1 MPKKKNNMAKYSII
15 TINYNN
21 ADGLRR
27 TIESVVS
34 QTFDNYEYVI
44 IDGGSTDG
52 SVDVIK
58 EYEHN
63 ITYWVSEKDGGIYNA
78 MNKGVKAAHG
88 EYLIFM
94 NSGDVF
100 YSDSVLLDITSTNKS
115 EDIIVGKVFTNEGNE
130 FLYQP
135 DQPTM
140 YFFYSSTIPHQ
151 GAFIKKWLLDKY
163 PYDETLKITADW
175 KFFVDAVVFENCT
188 ISFINVPVSMFDT
201 EGVST
206 TNPEKTWSEKISAMR
221 TMLPERVLQDFEGM
235 KKSECLTQT
244 LTPMLKQQYGID
256 KLLYRIGKFLIT
268 LKH

>member
-1 MPKKKNNMAKYSII
+1 MKYTVI

-21 ADGLRR
+21 AEGLRR
-27 TIESVVS
+27 TIDSVVN
-34 QTFDNYEYVI
+34 QTCTDYEYAI

-52 SVDVIK
+52 SVEIIK
-58 EYEHN
+58 EYEDK
-63 ITYWVSEKDGGIYNA
+63 ITYWVSENDNGIYNA
-78 MNKGVKAAHG
+78 MNKGVKVAQG

-100 YSDSVLLDITSTNKS
+100 YSEKVLEEIQSTNKTD
-115 EDIIVGKVFTNEGNE
+115 DIIVGKVYTNKGNE

-135 DQPTM
+135 NQPTM

-175 KFFVDAVVFENCT
+175 KFFVDAIVFEHCT
-188 ISFINVPVSMFDT
+188 ISFINVPVSMFNT
-201 EGVST
+201 EGIST
-206 TNPEKTWSEKISAMR
+206 TYPEKTWSEKLSVMR
-221 TMLPERVLQDFEGM
+221 TMFPVRVLQDFEDM
-235 KKSECLTQT
+235 KKSECLTQK
-244 LTPMLKQQYGID
+244 LTPMLKQRYSID
-256 KLLYRIGKFLIT
+256 KILYRIGKILLT